1 MANRPAPF
9 IAEDEERVEPGYG
22 LALLAVIVMLI
33 VTAVLCLL
41 IYGLMVAISPLEQR
55 GTTRP
60 TVVQVP
66 APPAPPSQSPTPPQP
81 LK

>member
-1 MANRPAPF
+1 MADRPAPF

-22 LALLAVIVMLI
+22 LALLAVVVMLI

-66 APPAPPSQSPTPPQP
+66 APPSQSPTPPQP